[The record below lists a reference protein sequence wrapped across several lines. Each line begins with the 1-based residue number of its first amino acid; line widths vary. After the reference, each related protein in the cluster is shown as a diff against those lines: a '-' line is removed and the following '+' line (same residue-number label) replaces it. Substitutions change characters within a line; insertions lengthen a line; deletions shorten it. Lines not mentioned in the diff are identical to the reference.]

1 MSPIHR
7 AFTAVLAFVFL
18 AGSAA
23 FAQEVPPPRFVTPA
37 PELQIQAV
45 SRIQSVVVYADR
57 ATIIR
62 TTDIKPVLG
71 PQSVVF
77 SGLPA
82 SIISGSLRASGR
94 GAAAVKILGLEMANE
109 YLESP
114 LLPEFRKLQA
124 ELEALQHEMGKT
136 KNDMAVLNA
145 QEALLMSLPA
155 SQSALNAASIA
166 QGKADLLGWEKTLEF
181 LGAKLAAVKAG
192 QLDRQKTLK
201 DQEAKAGA
209 LQKRLDEIR
218 PGKAAEARKVT
229 VLLEAAKAGD
239 FALDLSYTVRNA
251 RWTPTYVVRALPDTG
266 EAELALSAVVQQ
278 KSGESWEGVR
288 MALSTSSPALDSKPA
303 ELQPWLLDIWV
314 PRPIARSY
322 DRAEEGAKMMMAAR
336 PAAEAPTPPPPPAP
350 REAEVE
356 TADVAES
363 GLHVNFEI
371 KRTVDVPS
379 DGAPHKLPIDA
390 PTVKAAF
397 DYAAVPQ
404 SREAAYLRGGL
415 TNTLAYPLLAGPA
428 DLFIGQDFVGA
439 MSLPF
444 TAAGDEAKLFFGE
457 DGQIRVETEQVKREK
472 SGGGLLSKTEK
483 LRLVRRITVQ
493 NLRKVPV
500 TVDVAD
506 RLPVSQNAKI
516 EVKDVSLSP
525 APAKKGDNG
534 LLNWTVSLAPQEK
547 REILI
552 DFVIEYPRDATIA
565 GL

>member
-1 MSPIHR
+1 MR
-7 AFTAVLAFVFL
+7 QARRVALAVLTAACFSVAAAPSPAQAS
-18 AGSAA
+18 AGGSN
-23 FAQEVPPPRFVTPA
+23 PS
-37 PELQIQAV
+37 PEGLIQAT

-57 ATIIR
+57 ATVVR
-62 TTDIKPVLG
+62 TSEIKPVLG

-82 SIISGSLRASGR
+82 SIIGGSLRASGR
-94 GAAAVKILGLEMANE
+94 GTAAVKILGLETANE

-114 LLPEFRKLQA
+114 LQPEFRKLQS
-124 ELEALQHEMGKT
+124 ELEALQYEIGKT
-136 KNDMAVLNA
+136 KNDLAVLSV
-145 QEALLMSLPA
+145 QENFLTSLPA

-166 QGKADLLGWEKTLEF
+166 QGKADPLGWEKTLEF

-192 QLDRQKTLK
+192 QLDRQKTQRE
-201 DQEAKAGA
+201 QEAKAEA
-209 LQKRLDEIR
+209 LKKRIDEIK
-218 PGKAAEARKVT
+218 PGRATEARKVT
-229 VLLEAAKAGD
+229 VLIEAAKAGD
-239 FALDLSYTVRNA
+239 FTLDLSYTVRNA
-251 RWTPTYVVRALPDTG
+251 RWTPSYVVRAMPDAG

-288 MALSTSSPALDSKPA
+288 MALSTSSPALDSKPV

-314 PRPIARSY
+314 PRPVARSY
-322 DRAEEGAKMMMAAR
+322 DRAEEGVKMMMAAR
-336 PAAEAPTPPPPPAP
+336 PAAEMPAPPPPAP
-350 REAEVE
+350 REAEIE
-356 TADVAES
+356 TAEVAES

-390 PTVKAAF
+390 PTVKVAY

-428 DLFIGQDFVGA
+428 DLFIGQDFVGS

-444 TAAGDEAKLFFGE
+444 TAAGDEAKVFFGE
-457 DGQIRVETEQVKREK
+457 DGQIRIKTEQVKREK
-472 SGGGLLSKTEK
+472 SGGGLLSKAEK
-483 LRLVRRITVQ
+483 LHLVRRITVQ

-516 EVKDVSLSP
+516 EVKDVGLTP
-525 APAKKGDNG
+525 APAKKGENG

-547 REILI
+547 KEILI
-552 DFVIEYPRDATIA
+552 DFIIEYPKDATIS